1 MPTLKEL
8 ESALLRAEA
17 ANDTAAARAIA
28 QDMRSMMGAS
38 ISANAPPLEVPPP
51 SMLEQAR
58 EMLDIPDIVR
68 GAGITTRGALPP
80 AIGAIAG
87 IPGGPAGVLAGSL
100 AVPAAEFLVQG
111 ANLMLPEQYQIPSP
125 ALAVEGLL
133 TEAGFPVPE
142 TTRERMIQAGGGA
155 LTGAGTQLPAL
166 AKLTGSAVSP
176 VTREV
181 ANTLAQ
187 IPGRQLAASAP
198 SAMTGQATTEL
209 TGSPT
214 LGLLAEV
221 ATGAPFG
228 MGYRQSNAPSAVELS
243 NITKDAYRRAKE
255 AGVAFAPEAFSSRMS
270 SIAADLRKEGYRPG
284 AYPKIDSALAELT
297 DPNAPKDFT
306 ELTTLRKFIRNA
318 QASTDNTERRIASML
333 KDEFDDYVASAPTT
347 DVIGSGT
354 KGGVSAW
361 EQARRAYS
369 KEMKAEIFEDMLT
382 KAELDKTKFVQAG
395 PENSMAQE
403 LRKLASNPKKM
414 RLFSKAEQE
423 EIRKAAKGTKTQN
436 LLKFFGRFAPTG
448 PVSAIPM
455 GGMTLYDPTIGAPLA
470 LGAMGARAGAT
481 ALRQQSLERL
491 ADTMRMGGPV
501 TESAMFPAIT
511 AGRGLLSPYVPPQ

>member
-1 MPTLKEL
+1 
-8 ESALLRAEA
+8 
-17 ANDTAAARAIA
+17 
-28 QDMRSMMGAS
+28 MMDAS
-38 ISANAPPLEVPPP
+38 ISANAPPLEIPPP
-51 SMLEQAR
+51 SMLQQAR

-80 AIGAIAG
+80 ALGAIAG

-155 LTGAGTQLPAL
+155 LAGAGTQLPAL

-198 SAMTGQATTEL
+198 AAMTGQATTEL
-209 TGSPT
+209 TGSPM

-228 MGYRQSNAPSAVELS
+228 MGYRQSKAPSSVELS
-243 NITKDAYRRAKE
+243 NIAKDAYRRAEE

-333 KDEFDDYVASAPTT
+333 KDEFDDYVASAPAS
-347 DVIGSGT
+347 DVLNANTKSG
-354 KGGVSAW
+354 VDAW
-361 EQARRAYS
+361 QQGLKVYS
-369 KEMKAEIFEDMLT
+369 KQMKAEIFDDMLEN
-382 KAELDKTKFVQAG
+382 AQLDKTKYVQAG
-395 PENSMAQE
+395 TENSMAAE
-403 LRKLASNPKKM
+403 LRKLAKNPKKM
-414 RLFSKAEQE
+414 RLFSKSEQE
-423 EIRKAAKGTKTQN
+423 EIRKAAKGTTPQN
-436 LLKFFGRFAPTG
+436 LLKFFGRFAPTSSVNLV
-448 PVSAIPM
+448 PI
-455 GGMTLYDPTIGAPLA
+455 GGAALYDLA
-470 LGAMGARAGAT
+470 LGVPLAALTTGSRIGAT
-481 ALRQQSLERL
+481 YLRKQALENL